1 MKKEKQIFIINLLYD
16 KIMASKNRRALEK
29 KTIRKLMQLNE
40 DKNVIVNIE
49 WANKYTEYL

>member
-1 MKKEKQIFIINLLYD
+1 MKKEKQIFIISLLYD